1 MEEKLVSW
9 ICFKIIWARGD
20 KLDEIQMA
28 CDWLCAEAGDG
39 YLGFHCTILSTFIRL
54 KFSIIEC

>member
-1 MEEKLVSW
+1 MSW